1 MAIQYWSEK
10 EKKTITEDFFKSFF
24 LYVRAT
30 VAELDRFWSA
40 LTSVPTL
47 YNVHMLHK
55 WRLVKFALKQSLVTA
70 KTCQIVLWKRKKVCL
85 NVFVEIA
92 NSSVKFVYLE
102 F

>member
-30 VAELDRFWSA
+30 VAEPDRFWSA

-55 WRLVKFALKQSLVTA
+55 WRLVNSQICPQTKPSDCQDMPNSAMEKKKSLFKCV
-70 KTCQIVLWKRKKVCL
+70 R
-85 NVFVEIA
+85 
-92 NSSVKFVYLE
+92 
-102 F
+102 